1 MTLVIDVL
9 NRGFAI
15 NCAGGCYCYMRS
27 QIEKLVLSQET
38 VRNLTQQ
45 ESGYVAP
52 GRAMTRGP
60 ICDPF
65 TDHCHTNECH

>member
-1 MTLVIDVL
+1 
-9 NRGFAI
+9 
-15 NCAGGCYCYMRS
+15 MRS